1 MILIKLGGSVITDKS
16 QFKTFDRSQA
26 SRLCKEIA
34 DSGVPTMIVHGAG
47 SFGHVLA
54 KKHSLQ
60 NGLKDPEQIPA
71 AAQVHH
77 DAMELGMLMTE
88 TLMENGI
95 PAAAVAPG
103 SCFVM
108 DDGHLVVKDDEAIR
122 SLQDIGIMPVTF
134 GDVVMDR
141 KKGFGICSGDQ
152 LMEVMADLFKPDK
165 VVFVSDI
172 DGLYTANPKTDPDAE
187 LIRTVTPETLD
198 SVSSQQDGV
207 HAPHVRRGQGVRAD
221 QRDRAREAPRPAQG
235 GGRDLHGRQDVIPM
249 TQIRERKADHIDIC
263 VNERTAPG
271 YCYWDD
277 VRFVHN
283 ALPEIDANDID
294 TTCWL
299 FGRKLEFPLIV
310 TAITGGF
317 PGATK
322 INANIA
328 EACAELGIGM
338 GVGSERAGV
347 TGVCP
352 ESYSVIK
359 DYDVPLVIG
368 NVGAP
373 QLVPQKSK
381 DLFSP
386 EMVGQAKDLIDAD
399 VVAIHLNY
407 LQEVVQPEGDTNAK
421 GVRDAIRGLAREY
434 PIMVKETGAGIS
446 RDVAER
452 LKGIGI
458 LGIDIA
464 GMGGTSFSAVE
475 LYRAMKAEDD
485 VRTGMG
491 ETFFDW
497 GIPSPVSVVEARG
510 CGLPIIASGGVLD
523 GVHVAASIA
532 MGATCAGVAN
542 AVLREAQESAK
553 AVIDKLTIIREELR
567 AAMLLTGS
575 ADLAALSKARHVVL
589 GQTRQWIDAL

>member
-1 MILIKLGGSVITDKS
+1 
-16 QFKTFDRSQA
+16 
-26 SRLCKEIA
+26 
-34 DSGVPTMIVHGAG
+34 
-47 SFGHVLA
+47 
-54 KKHSLQ
+54 
-60 NGLKDPEQIPA
+60 
-71 AAQVHH
+71 
-77 DAMELGMLMTE
+77 
-88 TLMENGI
+88 
-95 PAAAVAPG
+95 
-103 SCFVM
+103 
-108 DDGHLVVKDDEAIR
+108 
-122 SLQDIGIMPVTF
+122 
-134 GDVVMDR
+134 
-141 KKGFGICSGDQ
+141 
-152 LMEVMADLFKPDK
+152 
-165 VVFVSDI
+165 
-172 DGLYTANPKTDPDAE
+172 
-187 LIRTVTPETLD
+187 
-198 SVSSQQDGV
+198 
-207 HAPHVRRGQGVRAD
+207 
-221 QRDRAREAPRPAQG
+221 
-235 GGRDLHGRQDVIPM
+235 M

-283 ALPEIDANDID
+283 ALPEIDADDID

-299 FGRKLEFPLIV
+299 FGKKLEFPLIV

-317 PGATK
+317 KGAEK
-322 INANIA
+322 INSNIA

-347 TGVCP
+347 TGTCP

-359 DYDVPLVIG
+359 EFDVPLVIG

-381 DLFSP
+381 DMFSA

-407 LQEVVQPEGDTNAK
+407 LQNAK
-421 GVRDAIRGLAREY
+421 GVRDAIRSLAREY

-446 RDVAER
+446 RDVADR

-458 LGIDIA
+458 LGMDIA

-475 LYRAMKAEDD
+475 LYRAMKVEDD
-485 VRTGMG
+485 VRTSMG

-497 GIPSPVSVVEARG
+497 GIPSPVSLHECRG
-510 CGLPIIASGGVLD
+510 CGLPLIASGGILD
-523 GVHVAASIA
+523 GIHVAASVA

-542 AVLREAQESAK
+542 AVLREATESAQ
-553 AVIDKLTIIREELR
+553 AVIDKLTIIKEELR

-589 GQTRQWIDAL
+589 GETRQWIDAL